1 MTPETSHEKQNK
13 LVEIAYF
20 QESQAT
26 LVIKSYLFE
35 LAFSLLAA
43 LILYFLCAWLGI
55 KETMSAILSIGV
67 IFIYL
72 LSRIVYVLCCI
83 ERAILWLK
91 DDMNVLNLNEK
102 DSN

>member
-1 MTPETSHEKQNK
+1 MTPETSHEKQNE
-13 LVEIAYF
+13 LAEIAYF

-35 LAFSLLAA
+35 LAFSLLTA
-43 LILYFLCAWLGI
+43 LILYFLCTWLGV

-91 DDMNVLNLNEK
+91 DDLNVFNRSEK
-102 DSN
+102 EGN